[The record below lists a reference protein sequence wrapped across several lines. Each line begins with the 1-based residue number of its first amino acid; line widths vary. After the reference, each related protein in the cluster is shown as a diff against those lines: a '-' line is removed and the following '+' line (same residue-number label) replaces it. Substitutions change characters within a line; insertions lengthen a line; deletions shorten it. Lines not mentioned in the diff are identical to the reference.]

1 MENSYI
7 PQNTADLA
15 SLPVVYKRL
24 NPVPLDETSIFSSLK
39 DAENYAL
46 GTGVDSRGFGVVSYP
61 GQIISVYEKGKVSV
75 YTVQAD
81 KTLKEVG
88 SGVEAL
94 TVDDY
99 TKITEEIPEPVLGQI
114 VKVTN
119 KVTTADGEYL
129 AGLYIYNGSSFDR
142 LGTSTGNV
150 DEIAG
155 LKSNIETIENDIDS
169 IKTDIYNTDAE
180 GNPVLDVYT
189 KSEADT
195 KLSDTLKD
203 YATTSEVNTKLEG
216 YATTGD
222 LTSGLAEKLD
232 SSEFETYKGTVST
245 TYATKTELTEG
256 LARKSDSTHNHDDK
270 YAALDDFNSYKEKVD
285 GIGTYTIKNTGP
297 SGDYSAVYQLFNVND
312 GKEEAVAGAATIN
325 IPKDMVVES
334 GEVVDL
340 AEGEVKGKAK
350 GTYIKL
356 TLANATNDTLYIAVN
371 QLVDV
376 YTGSDYITVDNYQI
390 LLDVT
395 ALAGKLATEKALT
408 DKFLD
413 KDAYGSDKETLVST
427 LEKYADDAA
436 GTAKTEAIA
445 NIDEK
450 LKGYVQ
456 TTTLDN
462 YVEVETYNTNVNE
475 LSAGITANTEA
486 LETVTNIVTDENS
499 GNSALS
505 TKLGNLDTE
514 LGTTKKA
521 VEDNAGAIETIN
533 DTLETLGNS
542 VVKTVKIGKNTYT
555 PIGNTVTI
563 DLASDVNVENGGSLI
578 PSAEAVSN
586 AIEAINSGKA
596 SISVG
601 DLPAVEEAKT
611 NVIYISGAKGSRKE
625 TIKIED
631 SFYELGSDTYAT
643 KVCAEAYNLDHT
655 GKPIGGGVD
664 GLMSAA
670 DKTRLDMLQAITT
683 EELLGILE
691 NTTVE

>member
-7 PQNTADLA
+7 PQNTANLT

-24 NPVPLDETSIFSSLK
+24 SPLPLDETSIFSSLA
-39 DAENYAL
+39 DAEKYAL

-99 TKITEEIPEPVLGQI
+99 TKLGEIQEPVLGQI

-119 KVTTADGEYL
+119 KVTTSEGEYL
-129 AGLYIYNGSSFDR
+129 AGIYIYNGSSFDR

-155 LKSNIETIENDIDS
+155 LKSDIETIENNIKS
-169 IKTDIYNTDAE
+169 IKTDIYDTDAE

-216 YATTGD
+216 YATTSK
-222 LTSGLAEKLD
+222 LTEGLAEKLD
-232 SSEFETYKGTVST
+232 SSDLESYKGEVST
-245 TYATKTELTEG
+245 TYATKEELTDG
-256 LARKSDSTHNHDDK
+256 LAEKSDSTHNHDDK
-270 YAALDDFNSYKEKVD
+270 YAALGDFNSYKEKVD

-297 SGDYSAVYQLFNVND
+297 SGDYSAVYQLVNVSDD
-312 GKEEAVAGAATIN
+312 GKEELIGAAIN
-325 IPKDMVVES
+325 IPKDMVVQR
-334 GEVVDL
+334 GEVVELND
-340 AEGEVKGKAK
+340 GEVEDKVK

-356 TLANATNDTLYIAVN
+356 VLNNDDILYINATD
-371 QLVDV
+371 LVDV
-376 YTGSDYITVDNYQI
+376 YTGSDYIGVNNYQI
-390 LLDVT
+390 SVDVT
-395 ALAGKLATEKALT
+395 ALAGKLATEAALT

-413 KDAYGSDKETLVST
+413 KQAYSSDKETLVST
-427 LEKYADDAA
+427 LEKHANDAA

-445 NIDEK
+445 DIDKK
-450 LKGYVQ
+450 LEGYVQ
-456 TTTLDN
+456 TDTLDN
-462 YVEVETYNTNVNE
+462 YVKAEDYNKKVEELAEGIQGNTD
-475 LSAGITANTEA
+475 T
-486 LETVTNIVTDENS
+486 LETVNNIVTSETI

-505 TKLGNLDTE
+505 TKLGELETE
-514 LGTTKKA
+514 LGKTNEA

-533 DTLETLGNS
+533 GTIEALEKD
-542 VVKTVKIGKNTYT
+542 VVTTIKIGDTTCTKED
-555 PIGNTVTI
+555 NTVTI

-578 PSAEAVSN
+578 PSVKAVSD
-586 AIEAINSGKA
+586 AIKDINSGKA

-601 DLPAVEEAKT
+601 DLPAVEDAKT
-611 NVIYISGAKGSRKE
+611 NVIYISGAEGSRKE

-643 KVCAEAYNLDHT
+643 KVCAEAYDLDHT

>member
-1 MENSYI
+1 MATSYTKQYNALLDWAK
-7 PQNTADLA
+7 PFERKK
-15 SLPVVYKRL
+15 PY
-24 NPVPLDETSIFSSLK
+24 PLDSTSIFSSLA
-39 DAENYAL
+39 DATAYASGDGTDSGKL
-46 GTGVDSRGFGVVSYP
+46 GGAAYV
-61 GQIISVYEKGKVSV
+61 GQIITVYQEGEVTV
-75 YTVQAD
+75 YTIQED
-81 KTLKEVG
+81 RSLKEIG

-94 TVDDY
+94 TVNNY
-99 TKITEEIPEPVLGQI
+99 TELTEKIKEPVLGQI

-119 KVTTADGEYL
+119 KEGEYL

-155 LKSNIETIENDIDS
+155 LKSNIETIENAIDS

-195 KLSDTLKD
+195 KLSNTLKD
-203 YATTSEVNTKLEG
+203 YATTDEVDTKLEG
-216 YATTGD
+216 YATTSE
-222 LTSGLAEKLD
+222 LTEGLAEKLD
-232 SSEFETYKGTVST
+232 SSELESYKGTVST
-245 TYATKTELTEG
+245 TYATKKELTDG
-256 LARKSDSTHNHDDK
+256 LAEKSDSTHNHDDK
-270 YAALDDFNSYKEKVD
+270 YAALGDFNSYKEKVD

-297 SGDYSAVYQLFNVND
+297 SGDYSAVYQLVNVSDD
-312 GKEEAVAGAATIN
+312 GKEDLIGVAIN
-325 IPKDMVVES
+325 IPKDMVVQS
-334 GEVVDL
+334 GEVVELND
-340 AEGEVKGKAK
+340 GEVEGKVK

-356 TLANATNDTLYIAVN
+356 VLNNDDILYINATD
-371 QLVDV
+371 LVDV
-376 YTGSDYITVDNYQI
+376 YTGSDYIGVNNYQI
-390 LLDVT
+390 SVDVT
-395 ALAGKLATEKALT
+395 ALAGKLATEAALT

-413 KDAYGSDKETLVST
+413 KQAYSSDKETLVST

-445 NIDEK
+445 DIDKK
-450 LKGYVQ
+450 LEGYVQ
-456 TTTLDN
+456 TDTLDN
-462 YVEVETYNTNVNE
+462 YVKAEDYNKKVEELAEGIQGNTD
-475 LSAGITANTEA
+475 T
-486 LETVTNIVTDENS
+486 LETVNNIVTSETI

-505 TKLGNLDTE
+505 TKLGELETE
-514 LGTTKKA
+514 LGKTNEA

-533 DTLETLGNS
+533 GTIEALEKD
-542 VVKTVKIGKNTYT
+542 VVTTIKIGDTTCTKED
-555 PIGNTVTI
+555 NTVTI

-578 PSAEAVSN
+578 PSVKAVSD
-586 AIEAINSGKA
+586 AIKDINSGKA

-601 DLPAVEEAKT
+601 DLPAVEDAKT
-611 NVIYISGAKGSRKE
+611 NVIYISGAEGSRKE

-643 KVCAEAYNLDHT
+643 KVCAEAYDLDHT

>member
-119 KVTTADGEYL
+119 KVTTSNGEYL
-129 AGLYIYNGSSFDR
+129 AGLYIYNGSTFDR

-232 SSEFETYKGTVST
+232 SSELESYKGTVST
-245 TYATKTELTEG
+245 TYATKKELTDG
-256 LARKSDSTHNHDDK
+256 LAEKSDSTHNHDDK
-270 YAALDDFNSYKEKVD
+270 YAALGDFNSYKEKVD
-285 GIGTYTIKNTGP
+285 GIGTYTIENTGP
-297 SGDYSAVYQLFNVND
+297 SGVYSAVYQLYNVNGAD
-312 GKEEAVAGAATIN
+312 KTAVGAAIN
-325 IPKDMVVES
+325 IPKDMVVS
-334 GEVVDL
+334 KGEVVDL
-340 AEGEVKGKAK
+340 NDGEVEGKVK

-356 TLANATNDTLYIAVN
+356 VLNNDDILYINATD
-371 QLVDV
+371 LVDV
-376 YTGSDYITVDNYQI
+376 YTGSDYINVDNYQI
-390 LLDVT
+390 SVDVT
-395 ALAGKLATEKALT
+395 ALAGNLATEKALT

-413 KDAYGSDKETLVST
+413 KQDYSSDKETLKNN
-427 LEKYADDAA
+427 LEKYAADVA

-445 NIDEK
+445 DIDKK
-450 LKGYVQ
+450 LEGYVQ
-456 TTTLDN
+456 NATLNN
-462 YVEVETYNTNVNE
+462 YVETEDYDVKVKE
-475 LSAGITANTEA
+475 LSDGIAANAEA
-486 LETVTNIVTDENS
+486 LESVNNIVTDEIS

-505 TKLGNLDTE
+505 TKIDNLDTE
-514 LGTTKKA
+514 LGKTNKA
-521 VEDNAGAIETIN
+521 VKDNAGAIETIN
-533 DTLETLGNS
+533 GTIETLGNS
-542 VVKTVKIGKNTYT
+542 VVKTVKIGEKPYT

-563 DLASDVNVENGGSLI
+563 DLASDVNVENGSSLI

-586 AIEAINSGKA
+586 AIKAINSGKA
-596 SISVG
+596 SISVVKN
-601 DLPAVEEAKT
+601 LPAVEEAET
-611 NVIYISGAKGSRKE
+611 NVIYISGAEGSRKE

-643 KVCAEAYNLDHT
+643 KVCAEAYDLDHI